1 MNKETIIFSLGGSVV
16 VPEEIDVKF
25 LSRFR
30 DLIIEILPRY
40 KQVILVTGGG
50 RICRVYQKAA
60 SQVTKVS
67 NTDLDWIGIAATRY
81 NAELVRAIFSG
92 HAYSEVIEDPTKKV
106 KTGKK
111 LLIGCGWKPG
121 CSSDKDA
128 VLLAQ
133 TYNASQVVN
142 LSNISY
148 VYDKDPNKFHHAQ
161 PITKMNWKEFFGIIG
176 DSYKPGMNTPFDPVA
191 AKLARRL
198 KLKVVI
204 IKGTN
209 LGNLRNL
216 LDGKEFEGTEIS

>member
-1 MNKETIIFSLGGSVV
+1 MKKETIVFSLGGSII
-16 VPEEIDVKF
+16 VPKEIDVKF

-30 DLIIEILPRY
+30 DLIIQILPRY

-50 RICRVYQKAA
+50 HICRVYQKAA
-60 SQVTKVS
+60 SQVIKVS
-67 NTDLDWIGIAATRY
+67 NNDLDWIGIAATRY

-92 HAYSEVIEDPTKKV
+92 HAYPEVIEDPTKKV
-106 KTGKK
+106 KTNKK

-121 CSSDKDA
+121 CTSDKDA
-128 VLLAQ
+128 VLIAQ
-133 TYNASQVVN
+133 TYNASSVVN

-148 VYDKDPNKFHHAQ
+148 VYDKDPKKFHHAQ
-161 PITKMNWKEFFGIIG
+161 PITKMNWKEFFQVIG
-176 DSYKPGMNTPFDPVA
+176 ESFRPGMNAPFDPMA

-204 IKGTN
+204 MKGTN
-209 LGNLRNL
+209 LGNLKKF